1 MKKLLKLLLKL
12 ILAAVIAVAFMNLT
26 VLLTT
31 ASRVISVEEAEE
43 KSTDSV
49 LVLGAAV
56 WGNEPSP
63 MLRQRIEKGMEVFN
77 TSDAGCLLMSGDGRA
92 KNYNEPS
99 TMARYA
105 IENGIE
111 EQYVIQDPY
120 GIRTYDSMWRAKYV
134 LGYDSVIVI
143 TQAYHLN
150 RAIYIGKAMG
160 LEVYGVACDS
170 GILNAGLYNNS
181 REIVARCKDFIWCLL
196 KLKPAYTE

>member
-1 MKKLLKLLLKL
+1 MRKLLKLLLKL
-12 ILAAVIAVAFMNLT
+12 MLAAVITVACMNLT

-31 ASRVISVEEAEE
+31 VGQVIDIEDSKE
-43 KSTDSV
+43 KNTDCV

-56 WGNEPSP
+56 WGTNPSP
-63 MLRQRIEKGMEVFN
+63 MLRQRIDKGMEVFRV
-77 TSDAGCLLMSGDGRA
+77 TAADYLLMSGDGRED
-92 KNYNEPS
+92 NYNEPK

-105 IENGIE
+105 TENGIDE
-111 EQYVIQDPY
+111 AYIIQDPY
-120 GIRTYDSMWRAKYV
+120 GIRTYDSLWRAKYV

-160 LEVYGVACDS
+160 MEVYGIACDN

-181 REIVARCKDFIWCLL
+181 REIVARCKDFIWCLF
-196 KLKPAYTE
+196 KIKPAYTD